1 MKRTPRPS
9 RDTLERMYLEE
20 RMSICKI
27 SEKIGVVPRTI
38 INWLSLYEIPVRT
51 VSEAKLKGIVK
62 PTREDLKLRYIE
74 DQRSSVWIATEI
86 GVNPSTIR
94 RWLHEYGIQV
104 RTNSESQLKEAVK
117 PSKEELEHLY
127 LKERLNTYEIR
138 DKLGVATPSITRW
151 LKEYGIPVRSN
162 SEAKLKGTVKPSKEE
177 LKIMY
182 LEDGLNAYEISVKLG
197 VADVSIGNWLREYG
211 IQVRTNSES
220 QLKEAVKP
228 TIEELKIMYLEEWLS
243 SYKISE
249 IIGVSNVTVCNWL
262 NECGIAVRTNS
273 DYSGE
278 NSNGWKGGLS
288 FLPYCQKFN
297 RVLKEKIR
305 NRDNHTCQ
313 NCGVR
318 ENGTNLSI
326 HHIHYDKENCYP
338 DLIAVCQS
346 CNAKAN
352 SNRDEWEAL
361 YMNKLNDRGLLH
373 WTLSNVPTI

>member
-62 PTREDLKLRYIE
+62 P
-74 DQRSSVWIATEI
+74 
-86 GVNPSTIR
+86 
-94 RWLHEYGIQV
+94 
-104 RTNSESQLKEAVK
+104 
-117 PSKEELEHLY
+117 
-127 LKERLNTYEIR
+127 
-138 DKLGVATPSITRW
+138 
-151 LKEYGIPVRSN
+151 
-162 SEAKLKGTVKPSKEE
+162 SKEE

-182 LEDGLNAYEISVKLG
+182 LEDGLNACEISVKLG

-338 DLIAVCQS
+338 DLIAVCRS